1 MLDVYEFNRPKPS
14 CNVALLEPS
23 DALRSFVFS
32 SNLAAQD
39 ITGDI
44 ATSCSAATVLAAL
57 QGSYAQYSRIFGVF
71 SVENN
76 AVQDKHK
83 DSILNLPST
92 TDDSPSDVAGFPL
105 AYVETEVYLA
115 ADTNV
120 LAANIVLDAELQPLE
135 DEDLDEEAQQAL
147 TRCFDLLSET
157 ALEMRRPIIHVQL
170 PYGKVATSA
179 HNFCVNLLTQHG
191 YRLAHEEIHG
201 YVVIP
206 LALERVENIHTDC
219 FENSEFPDEI
229 IPGIL
234 ELLNQSN
241 TDIPTGD
248 LLRQPQPWTL
258 QRLQQSATANK
269 KRGNRTLTTVLR
281 DDSGCVL
288 ALSEALQRCHSSA
301 DLAEQGITIVDCDHR
316 NQGYGTRVKAAAL
329 KNIHNN
335 WPKVKRVFSD
345 YSSHNTRMGSIN
357 SRLGFQRVSATQIWQ
372 LTL

>member
-1 MLDVYEFNRPKPS
+1 MLAVYEFQRPKPS
-14 CNVALLEPS
+14 TNISLVEPS
-23 DALRSFVFS
+23 DGLRSFVFS

-44 ATSCSAATVLAAL
+44 ATSCSATTVLAAL
-57 QGSYAQYSRIFGVF
+57 QGSYAQYSRTFGIF

-76 AVQDKHK
+76 PDQVKHG
-83 DSILNLPST
+83 DPLLSLPST
-92 TDDSPSDVAGFPL
+92 TGDSPCEVTGYPL

-115 ADTNV
+115 ADTDV
-120 LAANIVLDAELQPLE
+120 LAANILLDAELQPLE
-135 DEDLDEEAQQAL
+135 GEDLDKEAQQAL

-157 ALEMRRPIIHVQL
+157 AIELGRSIIHLQL

-179 HNFCVNLLTQHG
+179 QSFCINQLMQRG
-191 YRLAHEEIHG
+191 YRLAHEENHG

-206 LALERVENIHTDC
+206 LVLDHVGSIRTEC
-219 FENSEFPDEI
+219 YENSVFPDEL

-258 QRLQQSATANK
+258 RRLQQSATANK
-269 KRGNRTLTTVLR
+269 ERGNRTLTTILR
-281 DDSGCVL
+281 DSSGSVL
-288 ALSEALQRCHSSA
+288 ALSEALQRGNSSA
-301 DLAEQGITIVDCDHR
+301 DLAEQGLTIVDRDHR
-316 NQGYGTRVKAAAL
+316 NQGYGTKVKAAGL
-329 KNIHNN
+329 KNIHNT

-357 SRLGFQRVSATQIWQ
+357 SRLGFQRVSSTQIWQ